1 MRKRFLVEYH
11 ISNLIMKYERIKC
24 KIIQRRQ
31 MKEENKSKDTIE
43 SQINIDVSCIF
54 PRSEL
59 RITIL
64 VWKVSTDRKNENIIF
79 IIVINLVKK
88 MVRWG

>member
-1 MRKRFLVEYH
+1 
-11 ISNLIMKYERIKC
+11 
-24 KIIQRRQ
+24 

-43 SQINIDVSCIF
+43 SQINIDVSIIF

-64 VWKVSTDRKNENIIF
+64 VWKVSTDRKKENIIF

-88 MVRWG
+88 MVRWGL

>member
-24 KIIQRRQ
+24 KIIQRKQ
-31 MKEENKSKDTIE
+31 MKEENKSKDNIE
-43 SQINIDVSCIF
+43 SQIYIDVSCIF

-64 VWKVSTDRKNENIIF
+64 VWKVSTDRKKENIIF
-79 IIVINLVKK
+79 IDNA
-88 MVRWG
+88 